1 MIGLLYNGP
10 IKSNI
15 QMAQISQE
23 SFKRIE
29 GDQMIVLNYAGI
41 GSRETPTIIL
51 KGMRNFATYMAE
63 QGHTVSTG
71 GAKGADSAFID
82 GAMQGNGSLRNYLPF
97 PGYNGYR
104 DNIMP
109 FDQSKKVMD
118 LAKKYH
124 PAWNRCSPTARL
136 MHARNCNI
144 ILGPHLI
151 EPVAFILC
159 WTPDGLVTG
168 GTGQALRLAKDYMIP
183 VCNLGKAKTME
194 EAFEMLQTLKEDI
207 AHGIATMDLSL
218 SGDFKLFG
226 DYYE

>member
-1 MIGLLYNGP
+1 
-10 IKSNI
+10 
-15 QMAQISQE
+15 
-23 SFKRIE
+23 
-29 GDQMIVLNYAGI
+29 
-41 GSRETPTIIL
+41 
-51 KGMRNFATYMAE
+51 MRNFATYMAE

>member
-1 MIGLLYNGP
+1 MT
-10 IKSNI
+10 
-15 QMAQISQE
+15 
-23 SFKRIE
+23 
-29 GDQMIVLNYAGI
+29 VLNYAGI

-104 DNIMP
+104 NNIMP
-109 FDQSKKVMD
+109 FDRSKKVMD

-159 WTPDGLVTG
+159 WTLNGLVQG

-183 VCNLGKAKTME
+183 VCNLGKAKTVE
-194 EAFEMLQTLKEDI
+194 EAFEMLETLKEDI
-207 AHGIATMDLSL
+207 DHGLATIETSL
-218 SGDFKLFG
+218 TGDFKLFG

>member
-1 MIGLLYNGP
+1 MT
-10 IKSNI
+10 
-15 QMAQISQE
+15 
-23 SFKRIE
+23 
-29 GDQMIVLNYAGI
+29 VLNYAGI

-51 KGMRNFATYMAE
+51 KGMRNFAKYMAE

-71 GAKGADSAFID
+71 GAKGADSAFIA
-82 GAMQGNGSLRNYLPF
+82 GAMQGNGVIKNYLPF

-104 DNIMP
+104 NNIMP
-109 FDQSKKVMD
+109 FDKSKKVMD

-144 ILGPHLI
+144 VLGPHLI

-159 WTPDGLVTG
+159 WTPDGLMQG
-168 GTGQALRLAKDYMIP
+168 GTAQALRLAKDYKIP
-183 VCNLGKAKTME
+183 VCNLGKAKTTE

-207 AHGIATMDLSL
+207 ANSIAAMDLSL

>member
-1 MIGLLYNGP
+1 MT
-10 IKSNI
+10 
-15 QMAQISQE
+15 
-23 SFKRIE
+23 
-29 GDQMIVLNYAGI
+29 VLNYAGI

-104 DNIMP
+104 NNIMP
-109 FDQSKKVMD
+109 FDRSKKVMD

-159 WTPDGLVTG
+159 WTLNGLVQG

-183 VCNLGKAKTME
+183 VCNLGKAKTVE
-194 EAFEMLQTLKEDI
+194 EAFEMLETLKEDI